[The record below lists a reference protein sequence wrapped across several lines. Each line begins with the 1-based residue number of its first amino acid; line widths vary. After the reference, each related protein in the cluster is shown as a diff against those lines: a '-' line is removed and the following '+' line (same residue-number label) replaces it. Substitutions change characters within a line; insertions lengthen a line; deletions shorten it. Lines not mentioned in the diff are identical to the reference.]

1 MNLHLYCGLITQ
13 NITRGGFV
21 VGADTRFKI
30 GNQAACGSTY
40 DLVAET
46 KALDEWSKRDDAL
59 ALCGFCVERD
69 IYAQRVYEW
78 RDAYAPFAEILNKAK
93 MRIAHRQRQRLHKDE
108 YNYGLFMREIGFH
121 DKFLHDFET
130 AEKDADA
137 RRGKETASE
146 VSEALLNSAKN
157 VLEQLRDDRQSRAR
171 SIDDSKSIKD
181 K

>member
-1 MNLHLYCGLITQ
+1 MTAHN
-13 NITRGGFV
+13 NERGFLM
-21 VGADTRFKI
+21 AAPK
-30 GNQAACGSTY
+30 GNTYACGSSY
-40 DLVAET
+40 DLEAEAD
-46 KALDEWSKRDDAL
+46 ALDAWSKRDDAL

-69 IYAQRVYEW
+69 IYAQRVYDW
-78 RDAYAPFAEILNKAK
+78 RDASPKFAEVLKKAK
-93 MRIAHRQRQRLHKDE
+93 MRIAHRQRLLLHKDE
-108 YNYGLFMREIGFH
+108 YNYGLFMREIHHH
-121 DKFLHDFET
+121 DKFLHDAET

-137 RRGKETASE
+137 KRGKEAASE